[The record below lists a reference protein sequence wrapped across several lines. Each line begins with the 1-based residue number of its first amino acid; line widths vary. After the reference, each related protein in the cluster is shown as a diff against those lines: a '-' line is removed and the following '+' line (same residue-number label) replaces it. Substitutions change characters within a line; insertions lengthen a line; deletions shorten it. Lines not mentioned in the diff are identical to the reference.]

1 MESYLNSKTLFL
13 VLFFLTFAQTCYGAV
28 VLFSSLPQTLVVSAS
43 PKQGQVLKAGEDSI
57 TLTWGLNQSY
67 ERGIDES
74 YKITKVKLCYA
85 PESQAD
91 RAWRKT
97 VDDLK
102 KDKTCQF
109 SMVERPYTTHQNQ
122 SFEWMIETDVPTA
135 LYFVRAYAYDSAG
148 NEVAYGHTIALFNI
162 QAISGRHL
170 SLDIAAACFSA
181 FALVSVFGFFFAEKR
196 SRRLM
201 AAKN

>member
-1 MESYLNSKTLFL
+1 MESHLNSKTLFL

-28 VLFSSLPQTLVVSAS
+28 LFSSLPQTLLVSAS
-43 PKQGQVLKAGEDSI
+43 PKEGQVVKAGEDSI
-57 TLTWGLNQSY
+57 SMSWGLNQSY
-67 ERGIDES
+67 ERGVDES
-74 YKITKVKLCYA
+74 YKTTKVKLCYA

-91 RAWRKT
+91 RGWRKT
-97 VDDLK
+97 VDDLS

-109 SMVERPYTTHQNQ
+109 SIVERPYYSSEKNQ

-148 NEVAYGHTIALFNI
+148 NEVAYGHTIALFKV
-162 QAISGRHL
+162 QATSGRHL
-170 SLDIAAACFSA
+170 SLDIAAACFSG

-196 SRRLM
+196 GRRLM
-201 AAKN
+201 AANN